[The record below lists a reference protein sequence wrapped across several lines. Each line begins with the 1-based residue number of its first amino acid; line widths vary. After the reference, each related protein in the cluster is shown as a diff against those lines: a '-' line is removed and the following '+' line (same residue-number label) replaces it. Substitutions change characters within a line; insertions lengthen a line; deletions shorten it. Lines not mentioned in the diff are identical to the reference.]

1 MGVREEENKESVA
14 EAILCLLC
22 SESPPPPLYSKS
34 MLLASFSG
42 LSYLEF
48 SFSFFF
54 LLLYFLSNIYFI
66 YLINFMYSL
75 CLTIFINFFSYF

>member
-34 MLLASFSG
+34 MSLASFPG

-48 SFSFFF
+48 SIFFF
-54 LLLYFLSNIYFI
+54 PFI
-66 YLINFMYSL
+66 
-75 CLTIFINFFSYF
+75 IFFILHIFYIFN